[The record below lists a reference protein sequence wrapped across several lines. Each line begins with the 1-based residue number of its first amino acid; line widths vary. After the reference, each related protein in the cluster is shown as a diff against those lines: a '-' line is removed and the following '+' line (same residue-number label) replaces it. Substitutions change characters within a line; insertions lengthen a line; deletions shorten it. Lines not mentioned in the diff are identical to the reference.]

1 MSVYQRVGT
10 EFGKYHIRRVLGAGG
25 MAAVYYALDATNGL
39 PVALK
44 ILSSQLATIPSFRQ
58 RFELEA
64 HITARLAHPN
74 IVPVL
79 DYGAASDGLYIA
91 MRYLSGGSLHD
102 RFVLEG
108 TMSLQETGRYLE
120 QLASALDYAHI
131 QGVIHR
137 DLKLANVLLDDN
149 QCPLLSDFGIARLV
163 ESTFHLT
170 DSGSVLG
177 SPHYMSPEQ
186 NEGKPLD
193 ARSDLYSL
201 AVMVYLMITGQFP
214 FHADTAVAIALQHV
228 TKPPPAP
235 TTINPELPAAI
246 DGVLLKGLAKA
257 QADRFSSAAEF
268 AAAFTR
274 AIGDCDA
281 RTLIRLAQF
290 SGALSGGM
298 PTIGSLSLPIA
309 EIALLPL
316 GESSNVPLRIPAAA
330 LPDMLDSEITPAHGR
345 KLTKASTGARRHE
358 ARSGHRPRWTYVFY
372 PVVLVVLFVGVL
384 ALFRAGLAQ
393 FAPGVSTSLTSTL
406 PAGLRATNTPHP
418 VPSQPNGATST
429 STPLATLT
437 LIVQPLPPQFSAI
450 SKDLYTPVNVRA
462 GPSTNYQ
469 VIAQL
474 SPSDEALVLARTGSS
489 DQTWYLIRTTQ
500 GKVGWVSILVID
512 VLPTGGNLNLIPTA
526 ATIPPS
532 PTPVLTPPPQS
543 RG

>member
-1 MSVYQRVGT
+1 MYQRVGT

-44 ILSSQLATIPSFRQ
+44 ILSAQLATIPSFRQ
-58 RFELEA
+58 RFELEG

-79 DYGAASDGLYIA
+79 DYGVVGDGLYIA

-108 TMSLQETGRYLE
+108 TMGLQETGRYLE
-120 QLASALDYAHI
+120 QLASALDYAHV

-149 QCPLLSDFGIARLV
+149 HCPLLSDFGIARLV
-163 ESTFHLT
+163 ESSFHLT

-228 TKPPPAP
+228 TKPPPP
-235 TTINPELPAAI
+235 PSTINPELPGAI

-268 AAAFTR
+268 SAAFTR
-274 AIGDCDA
+274 AIGDCDS

-298 PTIGSLSLPIA
+298 PTVGSLALPVAEIVSPSPIA
-309 EIALLPL
+309 PS
-316 GESSNVPLRIPAAA
+316 GVPLTIPAAA
-330 LPDMLDSEITPAHGR
+330 LPDMLDSGITPAHGR
-345 KLTKASTGARRHE
+345 KLGRASTGARRHE
-358 ARSGHRPRWTYVFY
+358 ARQGHRPRWTYVFY
-372 PVVLVVLFVGVL
+372 PAALVILFVGVL

-393 FAPGVSTSLTSTL
+393 FAPGLATSPTLTV
-406 PAGLRATNTPHP
+406 AVGGRVTNTPHP
-418 VPSQPNGATST
+418 VPSQTNKL
-429 STPLATLT
+429 TPTTPPSITPTLVV
-437 LIVQPLPPQFSAI
+437 LPLPPQFSAI

-462 GPSTNYQ
+462 GPGINYQ

-474 SPSDEALVLARTGSS
+474 SPSDEALILARTGSS

-500 GKVGWVSILVID
+500 GKVGWVSTMVID
-512 VLPTGGNLNLIPTA
+512 VLPTGGNLSLIPTA
-526 ATIPPS
+526 ATIPSS
-532 PTPVLTPPPQS
+532 PTPVLTPAPQP

>member
-1 MSVYQRVGT
+1 
-10 EFGKYHIRRVLGAGG
+10 
-25 MAAVYYALDATNGL
+25 
-39 PVALK
+39 
-44 ILSSQLATIPSFRQ
+44 
-58 RFELEA
+58 
-64 HITARLAHPN
+64 
-74 IVPVL
+74 
-79 DYGAASDGLYIA
+79 
-91 MRYLSGGSLHD
+91 MRYLAGGSLHD

-108 TMSLQETGRYLE
+108 TMSLQQTGRYLE
-120 QLASALDYAHI
+120 QLASALDYAHM

-149 QCPLLSDFGIARLV
+149 HCPLLSDFGIARLV
-163 ESTFHLT
+163 ESSLHLT

-228 TKPPPAP
+228 TKSPPPP
-235 TTINPELPAAI
+235 STINPELPSAI
-246 DGVLLKGLAKA
+246 DGVLLKGLAKV

-268 AAAFTR
+268 SAAFTR
-274 AIGDCDA
+274 AIGDCDS

-290 SGALSGGM
+290 SGALSSGM
-298 PTIGSLSLPIA
+298 PTIGSLSLPVA
-309 EIALLPL
+309 EIVLPPPIA
-316 GESSNVPLRIPAAA
+316 SSDVPLTIPAAA
-330 LPDMLDSEITPAHGR
+330 LPDMIDNAITPAHGR
-345 KLTKASTGARRHE
+345 KLGRASTAARRHE
-358 ARSGHRPRWTYVFY
+358 ARQGPRPRWTYVFY
-372 PVVLVVLFVGVL
+372 PAVLVILFVGVL

-393 FAPGVSTSLTSTL
+393 FAPSLSTSPTVTVAL
-406 PAGLRATNTPHP
+406 GVHVTNTPNP
-418 VPSQPNGATST
+418 APNQANRPTPTITTSI
-429 STPLATLT
+429 TLT
-437 LIVQPLPPQFSAI
+437 PAVLPLPPQFSAI
-450 SKDLYTPVNVRA
+450 SKDVHTPVNVRA

-512 VLPTGGNLNLIPTA
+512 VLPTGGNLILIPTA
-526 ATIPPS
+526 ATVPPP
-532 PTPVLTPPPQS
+532 PTPVLTPLPQP

>member
-1 MSVYQRVGT
+1 MYQRVGT

-25 MAAVYYALDATNGL
+25 MAVVYYALGATNGQE
-39 PVALK
+39 VALK
-44 ILSSQLATIPSFRQ
+44 ILSAQLATIPSFRQ

-79 DYGAASDGLYIA
+79 DYGVVGDGLYIA

-108 TMSLQETGRYLE
+108 AVSLQETGHYLE
-120 QLASALDYAHI
+120 QLASALDYAHA

-137 DLKLANVLLDDN
+137 DLKLANVLLDEN
-149 QCPLLSDFGIARLV
+149 HCPMLSDFGIARLV
-163 ESTFHLT
+163 ESSLHLT

-186 NEGKPLD
+186 NEGRPLD

-228 TKPPPAP
+228 TKPPPPP
-235 TTINPELPAAI
+235 TAINPELPVAI
-246 DGVLLKGLAKA
+246 DAVLLKGLAKA
-257 QADRFSSAAEF
+257 QADRFGSAAEF
-268 AAAFTR
+268 SGAFTR
-274 AIGDCDA
+274 AIGDCDS
-281 RTLIRLAQF
+281 RTLIHLAQF
-290 SGALSGGM
+290 SGALAVGM
-298 PTIGSLSLPIA
+298 PTVGSLSLPGA
-309 EIALLPL
+309 ELPSPPTGL
-316 GESSNVPLRIPAAA
+316 PPVPLTIPAAA
-330 LPDMLDSEITPAHGR
+330 LPDMLDSAITPAHGR
-345 KLTKASTGARRHE
+345 KLANGSTGVRRYESRPH
-358 ARSGHRPRWTYVFY
+358 HRPRWTYVFY
-372 PVVLVVLFVGVL
+372 PLILIALFVGVL

-393 FAPGVSTSLTSTL
+393 FAPGLSASPTATAATGVLV
-406 PAGLRATNTPHP
+406 TNTPHTP
-418 VPSQPNGATST
+418 PSQTVKATFTLAPSATPT
-429 STPLATLT
+429 SA
-437 LIVQPLPPQFSAI
+437 VRPLPPQFSAI

-474 SPSDEALVLARTGSS
+474 SPSDEALVLARTGTA

-500 GKVGWVSILVID
+500 GKVGWVSIMVID
-512 VLPTGGNLNLIPTA
+512 ILPTGGNLTLIPTA
-526 ATIPPS
+526 ATTPPP
-532 PTPVLTPPPQS
+532 PTPVLTPLPSP

>member
-1 MSVYQRVGT
+1 MYQRVGT

-25 MAAVYYALDATNGL
+25 MAVVYYALDAIHGQE
-39 PVALK
+39 VALK
-44 ILSSQLATIPSFRQ
+44 ILSAQLATIPSFRQ

-79 DYGAASDGLYIA
+79 DYGVVNDGLYIA
-91 MRYLSGGSLHD
+91 MRYLAGGSLHD

-108 TMSLQETGRYLE
+108 TMGLQETARYLE
-120 QLASALDYAHI
+120 QIASALDYAHA

-149 QCPLLSDFGIARLV
+149 HCPMLSDFGIARLV
-163 ESTFHLT
+163 ESSLHLT

-228 TKPPPAP
+228 TKPPPPP
-235 TTINPELPAAI
+235 TSMNPELPGAI
-246 DGVLLKGLAKA
+246 DEVLLKGLAKV
-257 QADRFSSAAEF
+257 QVDRYPSAAAF
-268 AAAFTR
+268 AAAFTG
-274 AIGDCDA
+274 AIGDCDS
-281 RTLIRLAQF
+281 RTLIRLEQF
-290 SGALSGGM
+290 SNALSVGM
-298 PTIGSLSLPIA
+298 PTVGSLVLPGSAVSLPSVN
-309 EIALLPL
+309 
-316 GESSNVPLRIPAAA
+316 GSSHVPLTIPAAA
-330 LPDMLDSEITPAHGR
+330 LPHTDGSITSSHEQKPR
-345 KLTKASTGARRHE
+345 LLSTGSHRYEGHTGRR
-358 ARSGHRPRWTYVFY
+358 APWTYVVY
-372 PVVLVVLFVGVL
+372 PVGLVFLFFGALV
-384 ALFRAGLAQ
+384 LFRAGLAQ
-393 FAPGVSTSLTSTL
+393 F
-406 PAGLRATNTPHP
+406 TPP
-418 VPSQPNGATST
+418 VPGPLAATVPGGLSVT
-429 STPLATLT
+429 STPFASPSQVSALTKTITPTFTPTLGGILAL
-437 LIVQPLPPQFSAI
+437 PQFSAI
-450 SKDLYTPVNVRA
+450 TQDLYAPVNIRA
-462 GPSTNYQ
+462 GPDTKYM

-474 SPSDEALVLARTGSS
+474 YPTDEGLILARTSDGS
-489 DQTWYLIRTTQ
+489 TAWYLIRTSQ
-500 GKVGWVSILVID
+500 GKIGWVSGAVID
-512 VLPTGGNLNLIPTA
+512 VLPTGSNLKLIPTA